1 MINQLTFL
9 INEAKTSLRNRN
21 LKSAELFLRQASI
34 LDAKNFEILRLSG
47 VLEAQ
52 KKNYEKALDF
62 FKKALKVSPS
72 SELVIS
78 NIGNIYFEQRKFHKA
93 LEFFESAINLNQNY
107 ADAYGNRGNTL
118 QELRNFNEAI
128 ISYDKAIAIDPNDA
142 KLYINQGNA
151 FMETGRLESAI
162 ACYEHAIQL
171 QPDDYSA
178 YWHASLALLLS
189 GNFNDGFRLYEARW
203 ADSDQFRFTG
213 GKRNFPQELWLG
225 SQSLIGKT
233 ILIYCE
239 QGLGDA
245 LQFCRYV
252 RLVSDLGANV
262 ILEAPEPL
270 IDLFSRLEGVSE
282 LIIKGQDLPL
292 FDYHCPLLS
301 LPLALNTTIDSIP
314 FGHSYLSSD
323 PAKVRIWN
331 EKLGK
336 RKKIRIG
343 IAWSSV
349 SEFKNDFKRSL
360 LLSDF
365 VKALPD
371 GDYEYICLQKEL
383 KECDKNFFYSYKK
396 IMFFGDDLKDFGDTA
411 ALIDCVDLVITTCTS
426 VPHLSA
432 ALGKETWILLSFIP
446 DWRWLLDRLD
456 SPWYPSVKLFRQEGL
471 DDWGKV
477 LGKVKENI
485 TDFCRQNIKI

>member
-1 MINQLTFL
+1 M
-9 INEAKTSLRNRN
+9 
-21 LKSAELFLRQASI
+21 RQ
-34 LDAKNFEILRLSG
+34 
-47 VLEAQ
+47 
-52 KKNYEKALDF
+52 
-62 FKKALKVSPS
+62 
-72 SELVIS
+72 
-78 NIGNIYFEQRKFHKA
+78 FEQPP
-93 LEFFESAINLNQNY
+93 LS
-107 ADAYGNRGNTL
+107 DL
-118 QELRNFNEAI
+118 Q
-128 ISYDKAIAIDPNDA
+128 
-142 KLYINQGNA
+142 
-151 FMETGRLESAI
+151 
-162 ACYEHAIQL
+162 
-171 QPDDYSA
+171 
-178 YWHASLALLLS
+178 SLA
-189 GNFNDGFRLYEARW
+189 
-203 ADSDQFRFTG
+203 
-213 GKRNFPQELWLG
+213 
-225 SQSLIGKT
+225 GKT
-233 ILIYCE
+233 VLVHSE
-239 QGLGDA
+239 QGFGDTI
-245 LQFCRYV
+245 QFCRYTTAL
-252 RLVSDLGANV
+252 RSRGANV

-301 LPLALNTTIDSIP
+301 LPLAFNTTIESMP
-314 FGHSYLSSD
+314 FRHSYLSSD

-331 EKLGK
+331 EKLGE

-365 VKALPD
+365 VKALPE

-383 KECDKNFFYSYKK
+383 KECDKNFFDSYKK

-446 DWRWLLDRLD
+446 DWRWLLDRVD

-471 DDWGKV
+471 DDWDKV
-477 LGKVKENI
+477 LGKVKENLS
-485 TDFCRQNIKI
+485 DFCRQNIKI